1 MLYKM
6 SFLRKCLFLFL
17 LIASISL
24 QAQSSSY
31 SLYIFLLDDCKI
43 SQSYTI
49 KINQLHAQYGE
60 QINFIGVFPNRASS
74 LEDIEAYK
82 EKYNHQFPMETDYDK
97 EKALQFGVT
106 ITPEVVLID
115 NETQEIL
122 YQGRIDDEFVRVGKR
137 RSFIT
142 TDELANALESLVN
155 NQPITVKKTEAVGC
169 FINFFDNF
177 NE

>member
-1 MLYKM
+1 M
-6 SFLRKCLFLFL
+6 
-17 LIASISL
+17 ASISL
-24 QAQSSSY
+24 QAQSSTY

-60 QINFIGVFPNRASS
+60 QINFIGIFPNRASS

-82 EKYNHQFPMETDYDK
+82 EKYNHQFPMETDYEK
-97 EKALQFGVT
+97 VKALQFGVT
-106 ITPEVVLID
+106 ITPEVVLIV

-137 RSFIT
+137 RAFAT
-142 TDELANALESLVN
+142 TQDLENAIQSVLN
-155 NQPITVKKTEAVGC
+155 NQPVAVNKTEAIGC